1 MEQKKLKWKDLYNEN
16 KQRRFCQVTGIK
28 KLNVE
33 LESNSLR
40 ALKEKRFIVIA
51 IIVLFS
57 ALIIW
62 SFRSDIKVMAIVF
75 GFLLIAGIAFFVFN
89 YFRFICLEEGLY
101 IRFGVQEGV
110 FPYNKI
116 KSVYLSRY
124 NDHTLLIPGYKN
136 YSIVIR
142 YVDSLN
148 KLREFSF
155 PNYFLDKKETQE
167 FLNNFNIIETEDQ
180 EFMNFERFKTLKRIG
195 KIVLIVLFALFL
207 IGLFVMSL
215 NK

>member
-1 MEQKKLKWKDLYNEN
+1 MEQKKLKWKDIYNEN

-40 ALKEKRFIVIA
+40 ALKEKRWIVIA

-62 SFRSDIKVMAIVF
+62 TFRTDVKVMAIVF
-75 GFLLIAGIAFFVFN
+75 GFLAIAGIAFFVFN
-89 YFRFICLEEGLY
+89 YFKFICLKDGLY
-101 IRFGVQEGV
+101 IRFGVQEGI
-110 FPYNKI
+110 FPYDKI
-116 KSVYLSRY
+116 KSVYISRY
-124 NDHTLLIPGYKN
+124 NDHTLLIPGSKN

-142 YVDSLN
+142 YIDSLN

-155 PNYFLDKKETQE
+155 PNYFLDKKETQD
-167 FLNNFNIIETEDQ
+167 FLDNFNIVEKQEQ
-180 EFMNFERFKTLKRIG
+180 EFPRRRQTRKLSFWSHRHQLQPCSSAQPN
-195 KIVLIVLFALFL
+195 
-207 IGLFVMSL
+207 
-215 NK
+215 